1 MSFVVI
7 KVLCGA
13 YASLPTVLVA
23 TSSLYGCAK
32 YQDSVGA
39 IQNSSQ
45 IIYTGGA
52 RSPNLRE
59 LVGGNYPSRQ
69 RSNLHTDIEDNF
81 DKDVSFVAIKVLRGA
96 FATISIVLV
105 ATSSLHDCAKYQSSV
120 GAIHSSQIIYT
131 GGHLSPIP
139 RELVGGNYPSRQKS
153 LPTTIESNYL
163 KE

>member
-1 MSFVVI
+1 MVVLNTRI
-7 KVLCGA
+7 
-13 YASLPTVLVA
+13 VLVPSKIA
-23 TSSLYGCAK
+23 HRSFILEVPEAPILENWLGVIIHPDK
-32 YQDSVGA
+32 EA
-39 IQNSSQ
+39 IYIQT
-45 IIYTGGA
+45 YTG
-52 RSPNLRE
+52 E
-59 LVGGNYPSRQ
+59 
-69 RSNLHTDIEDNF
+69 EDNF

-105 ATSSLHDCAKYQSSV
+105 ATSPLYDCAKYQSSV